1 MLRKL
6 IKILPIKDTG
16 KLNIRIWTRMS
27 TEKRVV
33 FEV

>member
-16 KLNIRIWTRMS
+16 ELNIRIWARMS
-27 TEKRVV
+27 TEKQ
-33 FEV
+33 F